1 MEQEE
6 ILEKTK
12 KNLLDEFDEVATEK
26 LGSGGYGTVVKA
38 KSKFNNQDYALKY

>member
-12 KNLLDEFDEVATEK
+12 KNLLDEFDEAATEY
-26 LGSGGYGTVVKA
+26 LGSGKLSVVVKA
-38 KSKFNNQDYALKY
+38 KSIFNNQDYAIKY